1 MAWLSRLQL
10 RPGQDYEA
18 QKRRAE
24 HAGGGYG
31 LGAGRE
37 NPSGEGARSP
47 SEVSETLPESLL
59 SSVWAVTFSTGGL
72 ASLRR
77 LRS

>member
-1 MAWLSRLQL
+1 MAWLSGPQL

-18 QKRRAE
+18 QKRGAE
-24 HAGGGYG
+24 HAGGYG

-37 NPSGEGARSP
+37 NHSGEGAQSP
-47 SEVSETLPESLL
+47 SKVSETLAVSLL
-59 SSVWAVTFSTGGL
+59 SSVWVATFSMCGFT
-72 ASLRR
+72 SLKR